1 LNISHVASHQKI
13 SKCFQTLSVAQK
25 LRRGMGSQM
34 GNFPGAAEQKWG
46 DVKLSFQSD
55 PMSVSGVIIS
65 ALKVS

>member
-1 LNISHVASHQKI
+1 
-13 SKCFQTLSVAQK
+13 
-25 LRRGMGSQM
+25 MGSQM